1 MVDRSLYPGPPAI
14 APVLG
19 RMGKHRLK
27 GFPHYVTTALN
38 RLKLPV
44 DAITSEEAQAE
55 YDTFLKQELYRIGI
69 LWALRTML
77 GPLYEGMILLDRAMH
92 LHETILGTE
101 DDQGLDSEN
110 TTTKKGSVQLVA
122 GFDVVESP
130 RNMILIALKD

>member
-1 MVDRSLYPGPPAI
+1 MVDKSLIPGPPAA

-27 GFPHYVTTALN
+27 GFPHYLATAIH
-38 RLKLPV
+38 RLGLPS
-44 DAITSEEAQAE
+44 DAIKPEEAQAA
-55 YDTFLKQELYRIGI
+55 YDQFLEKDLYRIGV

-77 GPLYEGMILLDRAMH
+77 GPIFEGMILLDRAAY
-92 LHETILGTE
+92 LHETIVGDGTRP
-101 DDQGLDSEN
+101 Q
-110 TTTKKGSVQLVA
+110 KGSVQLIP

>member
-1 MVDRSLYPGPPAI
+1 MVERGLCPGPPSV

-27 GFPHYVTTALN
+27 GFPHYLATAIH
-38 RLKLPV
+38 RLGLPRDV
-44 DAITSEEAQAE
+44 IKTEEAQVAYE
-55 YDTFLKQELYRIGI
+55 QFLEKDLYRIRI

-77 GPLYEGMILLDRAMH
+77 GPLFEGMILLDRAVY
-92 LHETILGTE
+92 LHETIVGDGTRP
-101 DDQGLDSEN
+101 Q
-110 TTTKKGSVQLVA
+110 KGSVQLVP